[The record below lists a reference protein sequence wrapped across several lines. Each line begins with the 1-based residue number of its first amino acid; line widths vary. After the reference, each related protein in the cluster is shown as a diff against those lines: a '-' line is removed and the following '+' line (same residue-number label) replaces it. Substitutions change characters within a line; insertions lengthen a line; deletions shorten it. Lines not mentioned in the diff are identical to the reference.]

1 MIIIMSSAYVSDEF
15 QAEIGKIPPT
25 LLPLGNKKLVE
36 HQIESLKRSYP
47 DEKIILSLPESFIL
61 SATLAK
67 QFSILEI
74 DIRCVPDRFTLS
86 EAVLY
91 ILNTSDVMF
100 NLSETIK
107 ILYGDTYISDFSF
120 SCQSQNLIAI
130 AEAKTSYSWEYVSE
144 LEDKNLVWCGF
155 FKFGNISSLLK
166 SLALKR
172 ENFNEAIKLYA
183 KFNQVDTVQTYHWN
197 DLGHINTY
205 FLARAQLTTQRA
217 FNELNISDGIV
228 RKNGEPQIKIEAE
241 ANWFTHVPASIKRFT
256 PLLIDSGIKDGRFGY
271 ELEYLSSMPLN
282 ELFVHGNNNAKDWDV
297 IFAEIV
303 KFFEAS
309 QIHSTSV
316 ENNAIEQ
323 EFTALI
329 RDKTFQRLNGYAKDN
344 NISLNTPLFYDG
356 MQLPSALSICSE
368 CIDLVR
374 KLPNKAGVL
383 HGDLC
388 FSNMLF
394 DSRGVRLKLID
405 PRGLDSYSNL
415 TIYGDAKYDLAK
427 LTHSVIGLYDF
438 IISGNYKI
446 LNEGTK
452 ENHLEFDIEERVRDI
467 QNKFWGLE
475 YLKGITIEKIMPL
488 VVLLFFSMLPLHT
501 DRPDRQDAMW
511 LNALRL
517 YKISVME
524 KDV

>member
-15 QAEIGKIPPT
+15 QAEVGKIPPT

-36 HQIESLKRSYP
+36 HQIESLKQSYP

-61 SATLAK
+61 SITLEK
-67 QFSILEI
+67 QLSVLEI
-74 DIRCVPDRFTLS
+74 DIRFVPDRFTLS

-91 ILNTSDVMF
+91 ILNTSEVMF
-100 NLSETIK
+100 NLSEDIK
-107 ILYGDTYISDFSF
+107 ILYGDTYISDLSF
-120 SCQSQNLIAI
+120 SYQNQNLIAI
-130 AEAKTSYSWEYVSE
+130 AEAKTSYAWEYVSE

-155 FKFGNISSLLK
+155 FKFGNVPSLLK

-172 ENFNEAIKLYA
+172 DNFNEAIKLYA
-183 KFNQVDTVQTYHWN
+183 KFNHVDTVQTYHWN

-217 FNELNISDGIV
+217 FNELNISDGVV
-228 RKNGEPQIKIEAE
+228 RKSGEPKIKIEAE
-241 ANWFTHVPASIKRFT
+241 AHWFSNVPAPIKKFT
-256 PLLIDSGIKDGRFGY
+256 PLLIDSGVKDDKFGY

-297 IFAEIV
+297 IFLEILN
-303 KFFEAS
+303 FFEAS
-309 QIHSTSV
+309 QKSRADKYQ
-316 ENNAIEQ
+316 EEQ
-323 EFTALI
+323 EKDFLSLI
-329 RDKTFQRLNGYAKDN
+329 RDKTFKRLDTFAKQREFNLDQ
-344 NISLNTPLFYDG
+344 PLFYNG
-356 MQLPSALSICSE
+356 IQLPSALEMCTK
-368 CIDLVR
+368 CIELVE
-374 KLPNKAGVL
+374 KLPSKLGVL

-394 DSRGVRLKLID
+394 DSRSVRLKLID
-405 PRGLDSYSNL
+405 PRGLDSHNNL

-438 IISGNYKI
+438 IISGNYKV
-446 LNEGTK
+446 LNEGTRDI
-452 ENHLEFDIEERVRDI
+452 HLEFDIEDRVREI
-467 QNKFWGLE
+467 QKKFCNIEFLDS
-475 YLKGITIEKIMPL
+475 ITIQQIIPL
-488 VVLLFFSMLPLHT
+488 VVILFFSMLPLHS

-517 YKISVME
+517 YQEFIITI
-524 KDV
+524 